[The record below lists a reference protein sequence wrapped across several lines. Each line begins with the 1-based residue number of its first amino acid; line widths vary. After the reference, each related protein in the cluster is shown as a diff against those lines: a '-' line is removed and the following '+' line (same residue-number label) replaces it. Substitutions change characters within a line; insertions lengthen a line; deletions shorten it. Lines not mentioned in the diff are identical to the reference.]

1 MTAHDMLFTVLQ
13 AAWRHGYWLSDMTVP
28 CWTRWHVRHALP
40 VALPMLL
47 VCVLIPSLPALLLF
61 KQRKYLKS
69 AYMRIRLGFI
79 YQPYK

>member
-1 MTAHDMLFTVLQ
+1 
-13 AAWRHGYWLSDMTVP
+13 
-28 CWTRWHVRHALP
+28 
-40 VALPMLL
+40 MLL

-79 YQPYK
+79 YQPYR